1 MNQKLNELWE
11 KHHKRVY
18 DIRHQL
24 HMNPELGFQEY
35 ETSKLIATELENLG
49 IEVTRNVA
57 KTGVVGLIKGEHPGK
72 TVALRAD
79 IDALSINEETDFEFK
94 SKVPGVMHACGHDGH
109 TASLLGVAMMLNE
122 MKDELHGDV
131 KLIFQPAEEVEG
143 GALPMIKEGVLENVD
158 AVFGGHL
165 WGAIKE
171 GKIGVR
177 HGALMASPDIFTIKI
192 IGKGGHGGV
201 PHASVDP
208 VPVMA
213 QIISALQTIVSRKND
228 PTNPLVISCCN
239 VHAGECHNAIPTE
252 AVIQG
257 TVRTLNNETRD
268 FAEKMMEQLVKG
280 IVESQGATYEFEF
293 IRQFPPLINDNEATD
308 IIEASAKK
316 VVGSENVF
324 EIPVPSMGGE
334 DFAFFAQER
343 PASFVFVGMAEDEE
357 NPILHHNSKFK
368 WEDRNMKNLAQ
379 TLAQVAIDYLNQEN
393 DESDDLEFEMI
404 AF

>member
-1 MNQKLNELWE
+1 MNQKLNDLWE
-11 KHHKRVY
+11 KYYKKVY
-18 DIRHQL
+18 DIRHQI
-24 HMNPELGFQEY
+24 HMNPELGFEEY
-35 ETSKLIATELENLG
+35 ETSKLVASELEKLG
-49 IEVTRNVA
+49 IEVTKNVA
-57 KTGVVGLIKGEHPGK
+57 KTGVVGLIKGGYTGK

-79 IDALSINEETDFEFK
+79 IDALKITEEGDYEFK
-94 SKVPGVMHACGHDGH
+94 SKKPGVMHACGHDGH

-122 MKDELHGDV
+122 IKDELHGNV

-143 GALPMIKEGVLENVD
+143 GALPMIKEGVLEDVD

-165 WGAIKE
+165 WGAMKE
-171 GKIGVR
+171 GKIGVK

-208 VPVMA
+208 IPVMA

-280 IVESQGATYEFEF
+280 IVESQGATYIFEF
-293 IRQFPPLINDNEATD
+293 VRQFPPLINDNKATD
-308 IIEASAKK
+308 IIEMSAKK
-316 VVGSENVF
+316 VVGEENVV
-324 EIPVPSMGGE
+324 EVPSPSMGGE

-343 PASFVFVGMAEDEE
+343 PASFVFIGMAEDEE

-368 WEDRNMKNLAQ
+368 WEDRNMKNLAL
-379 TLAQVAIDYLNQEN
+379 TLSQVAIDYLNQEICEE
-393 DESDDLEFEMI
+393 ESEKVEIL

>member
-1 MNQKLNELWE
+1 MNQKLNDLW
-11 KHHKRVY
+11 KKYYKTVY
-18 DIRHQL
+18 DIRHQI
-24 HMNPELGFQEY
+24 HMNPELGFEEY
-35 ETSKLIATELENLG
+35 ETAKLISSELEKLG
-49 IEVTRNVA
+49 IEVTKNVA
-57 KTGVVGLIKGEHPGK
+57 KTGVVGLIKGGYTGK

-79 IDALSINEETDFEFK
+79 IDALKITEEGDYEFK
-94 SKVPGVMHACGHDGH
+94 SKKPGVMHACGHDGH

-122 MKDELHGDV
+122 IKDELHGNV

-143 GALPMIKEGVLENVD
+143 GALPMIKEGVLEDVD

-165 WGAIKE
+165 WGAMKE
-171 GKIGVR
+171 GKIGVK

-208 VPVMA
+208 IPVMA

-280 IVESQGATYEFEF
+280 IVESQGATYIFEF
-293 IRQFPPLINDNEATD
+293 VRQFPPLINDNKATD
-308 IIEASAKK
+308 IIEMSAKK
-316 VVGSENVF
+316 VVGEENVV
-324 EIPVPSMGGE
+324 EVPSPSMGGE

-343 PASFVFVGMAEDEE
+343 PASFVFIGMAEDEE

-368 WEDRNMKNLAQ
+368 WEDRNMKNLAL
-379 TLAQVAIDYLNQEN
+379 TLSQVAIDYLNQEICEE
-393 DESDDLEFEMI
+393 ESEKVEIL

>member
-35 ETSKLIATELENLG
+35 ETSKLIANELENLG

-79 IDALSINEETDFEFK
+79 MDALRINEEGDYEFK
-94 SKVPGVMHACGHDGH
+94 SKNPGVMHACGHDGH

-122 MKDELHGDV
+122 IKDELHGNV

-143 GALPMIKEGVLENVD
+143 GALPMIKEGVLENPKVD

-165 WGAIKE
+165 WGSIEE
-171 GKIGVR
+171 GKVAVK
-177 HGALMASPDIFTIKI
+177 HGAMMASPDIFTIKI
-192 IGKGGHGGV
+192 NGKGGHAGV

-208 VPVMA
+208 VPIMA
-213 QIISALQTIVSRKND
+213 QVITALQTIVSRKND

-239 VHAGECHNAIPTE
+239 VHSGECHNAIPTE
-252 AVIQG
+252 ALIQG
-257 TVRTLNNETRD
+257 TVRTLNNDTRD
-268 FAEKMMEQLVKG
+268 FAEETIEKFVKG
-280 IVESQGATYEFEF
+280 IVESQGASYEFEF
-293 IRQFPPLINDNEATD
+293 IRQFPPLVNDKNMADVLEKA
-308 IIEASAKK
+308 AKK
-316 VVGSENVF
+316 IVGDENVF
-324 EIPVPSMGGE
+324 ELATPSMGGE
-334 DFAFFAQER
+334 DFAFYTEEVPSSFA
-343 PASFVFVGMAEDEE
+343 FVGMTKDVE
-357 NPILHHNSKFK
+357 NPILHHNAKFA
-368 WEDRNMKNLAQ
+368 WEDNNMKNLAQ
-379 TLAQVAIDYLNQEN
+379 TLAQVAIDFLNN
-393 DESDDLEFEMI
+393 
-404 AF
+404 

>member
-1 MNQKLNELWE
+1 
-11 KHHKRVY
+11 
-18 DIRHQL
+18 
-24 HMNPELGFQEY
+24 
-35 ETSKLIATELENLG
+35 
-49 IEVTRNVA
+49 
-57 KTGVVGLIKGEHPGK
+57 
-72 TVALRAD
+72 
-79 IDALSINEETDFEFK
+79 
-94 SKVPGVMHACGHDGH
+94 
-109 TASLLGVAMMLNE
+109 
-122 MKDELHGDV
+122 
-131 KLIFQPAEEVEG
+131 
-143 GALPMIKEGVLENVD
+143 
-158 AVFGGHL
+158 
-165 WGAIKE
+165 
-171 GKIGVR
+171 
-177 HGALMASPDIFTIKI
+177 MASPDIFTIKI

-324 EIPVPSMGGE
+324 EIPAPSMGGE

-379 TLAQVAIDYLNQEN
+379 TLAQVAIDYLNQEICEE
-393 DESDDLEFEMI
+393 ESEKVEIL